1 MDRESDSRRRPPPP
15 PPYIALLLRSVAQ
28 NFIMQTDLFPF
39 PLVAGNIEGLTA
51 RHHRGGKWIYAT
63 VVLALL
69 VAAAA
74 LPFVSVDVSS
84 RSRGI
89 LRPALAHSPLTAA
102 VTGRVTRSALAENA
116 AVVAG
121 DTLLV
126 ISTAELGAETEALHE
141 QIGDRRRLLTDLE
154 ALTATTPGDDYPR
167 LTTAVYQRD
176 YQDYRRRLEE
186 ARLKVA
192 HTQRHHERQR
202 TLFAT
207 ETIARAE
214 LEQAAFEHELA
225 TGQLRQL
232 REQQGH
238 LWTQERQRVGRELRD
253 LSARRARLGQRATDY
268 VVTAPVSGHLTQV
281 AGLQPGAFATAGQSL
296 AVISPDGDLHLDAFV
311 SPADIGLLRDGME
324 VRVQLDA
331 FNHNQWGLARATVAD
346 IGRDVTEVDGQPVF
360 RVRCTLHD
368 RELTLGNGYVG
379 RLKKGMT
386 ATTHFTLARRTLGQL
401 LYDKLE
407 DWIKP

>member
-1 MDRESDSRRRPPPP
+1 
-15 PPYIALLLRSVAQ
+15 
-28 NFIMQTDLFPF
+28 MQTNLFPF
-39 PLVAGNIEGLTA
+39 PLVEGNLEGLTA
-51 RHHRGGKWIYAT
+51 RHRRGGGWIYAT

-69 VAAAA
+69 VAAGS
-74 LPFVSVDVSS
+74 LPFLEVAVSS
-84 RSRGI
+84 RGRGI
-89 LRPALAHSPLTAA
+89 LRPEMARTPVTAA
-102 VTGRVTRSALAENA
+102 VTGRVTKSVLVENA
-116 AVVAG
+116 EIAAG

-126 ISTAELGAETEALHE
+126 VSTAELGAETDALRE
-141 QIGDRRRLLTDLE
+141 QLTDRRLLLTDLE
-154 ALTATTPGDDYPR
+154 TLIATGDDYPN
-167 LTTAVYQRD
+167 LGTAVYQRD

-207 ETIARAE
+207 ETIARVE

-225 TGQLRQL
+225 AGQLRQL

-238 LWTQERQRVGRELRD
+238 LWTQERQRIARELRD
-253 LSARRARLGQRATDY
+253 LRSQLDRLGQRATDY

-281 AGLQPGAFATAGQSL
+281 AGLQPGAFATAGQPL
-296 AVISPDGDLHLDAFV
+296 AVISPDGDLHLEAFV

-324 VRVQLDA
+324 VQVQLDA
-331 FNHNQWGLARATVAD
+331 FNYNQWGLARATVTD
-346 IGRDVTEVDGQPVF
+346 IGSDVSEVDGQPVF

-368 RELTLGNGYVG
+368 RELRLKNGYVG

-386 ATTHFTLARRTLGQL
+386 ATTHFTLARRTLAQL
-401 LYDKLE
+401 LYDKLD
-407 DWIKP
+407 DWINPNLNLN